1 MKCVLCEYEVRPDFS
16 HFCHPCYHRMK
27 RKYAITAD
35 DFMQY
40 LRNGLNLHGNPPPGW
55 KFKEIHTHL
64 KTVYPTMLKLAN
76 LLENALFLK
85 IALLGELHLNTRER
99 LPLNGASSSPD
110 YGFVRARV
118 CRFIC

>member
-1 MKCVLCEYEVRPDFS
+1 
-16 HFCHPCYHRMK
+16 MK

-64 KTVYPTMLKLAN
+64 KTVYPTMFKLAN

-85 IALLGELHLNTRER
+85 IVLLGELHLNTRER

-118 CRFIC
+118 CRSIC